1 MHTKFLIR
9 FKIWGNE
16 PDSLVKYEF
25 FTGVI
30 AIDVF
35 YCIWILSYSVSK
47 RKADLIH
54 ATIALSLQ
62 VD

>member
-1 MHTKFLIR
+1 MHTKFIIR
-9 FKIWGNE
+9 IKIWGNE
-16 PDSLVKYEF
+16 PDFPVKYEF

-35 YCIWILSYSVSK
+35 YCIWILFYSVSK

-54 ATIALSLQ
+54 ATIALTLQ
-62 VD
+62 VV